1 MILDLLRVLPGPV
14 DVVAPGNDDGKL
26 VTEQYSN
33 DKDLK
38 SHSGF
43 KIKGTVHLKSH

>member
-33 DKDLK
+33 DKD
-38 SHSGF
+38 
-43 KIKGTVHLKSH
+43 